1 MDPVDGGAA
10 QDASRTNVSA
20 ARAVFAG
27 LAAVSSAPTPT
38 GKSSP
43 KIVTVDAAPDDD
55 DDNVGS
61 TAARGSGDPITR
73 TPRPAHDA
81 SAAFS
86 FTKTPTMKHS
96 TSNDGSS
103 TLSPADT
110 PREKVLSKQSSA
122 TSDDAGRDALST
134 PASSSKSGPAKT
146 LPFGKADPATPSG
159 AGHKVSGTVVGLASS
174 GNDDA
179 PNRDSTTPVADALR
193 PNSVLAKAASF
204 NTDSNRSS
212 TRSNSNNAAPDGG
225 RRGVLAVASSFNRG
239 TTEPSSSTAPSDDT
253 EPANSTSVLKMAD
266 PRNRTTTT
274 ESATKARVSMSVDV
288 EQVPGSL
295 SAPASSSSDAGSASR
310 LRSALSAT
318 GISGAPED
326 SAATDASS
334 SSRLMKRP
342 SKLVSDLQ
350 ARINITPAMM
360 LPGSTPRSSKASI
373 TTMNDPV
380 PTGTSSDGTQDK
392 PSVSVDQALLA
403 RPSIR
408 AQSRRRGTTSKFTT
422 NDQSTLDEVEKQA
435 AMRIEAHGPEQS
447 VQPVVRTVATH
458 SSPGHCALVVAV
470 REAIDTLKEVTATAT
485 PEQLSAPAAQA
496 VSKAVQTLEHA
507 IAEHGVVSEVQV
519 GSKQDERVV
528 VLSAATTTS
537 VSEVL

>member
-27 LAAVSSAPTPT
+27 LAAASSAPTLT
-38 GKSSP
+38 GKP
-43 KIVTVDAAPDDD
+43 KIVTVDAVPDDD

-61 TAARGSGDPITR
+61 TAARGSGGPITR

-96 TSNDGSS
+96 ASNDGSS
-103 TLSPADT
+103 TLSPAET

-179 PNRDSTTPVADALR
+179 PNSRDSTTPVADALR

-212 TRSNSNNAAPDGG
+212 TRSNSNNGAPDGG
-225 RRGVLAVASSFNRG
+225 RRGVLAAASSFNRG

-288 EQVPGSL
+288 EQVSGSL

-318 GISGAPED
+318 GTSGASED
-326 SAATDASS
+326 SAATDTSS

-380 PTGTSSDGTQDK
+380 PTGTSSDGTQD
-392 PSVSVDQALLA
+392 PSISVDQALLA

-408 AQSRRRGTTSKFTT
+408 AQSRRRATTSKFTT

-435 AMRIEAHGPEQS
+435 AMRVEAHGPEQS

-458 SSPGHCALVVAV
+458 PSPGHCALVVAV
-470 REAIDTLKEVTATAT
+470 REAIDTLKEVTATAA
-485 PEQLSAPAAQA
+485 PEQLSAPAALA
-496 VSKAVQTLEHA
+496 VSKAVQMLEHA